1 VQLSY
6 QQAEAI
12 VKAVFMGGGF
22 TPHEAQVCT
31 AEILDAEWRGKSSYG
46 LELVPHVLA
55 WRAEK
60 LGEPEVREEGPASAF
75 VEGNNGL
82 GPVVAAFALDVALK
96 KVAETGVA
104 LVGVR
109 NKWPWLTA
117 GYHLR
122 RAADEGFVAAT
133 WSAGVSIVAPH
144 GGVRPVFGT
153 NPFGIAVPA
162 SGGPVVFDSAI
173 TAGPAS
179 AMREARQRGRPLPEG
194 TAVDRSGQP
203 TRDPVAAR
211 KGALLAFG
219 GHRGSGLAMMI
230 ELLGGAWVGAKTG
243 TSRPGPRGFVYFLA
257 RHDLFGFFALHDVAE
272 GLVHDVVNASE
283 CPLDMHIPGRGP
295 VNFAEAREVDEK
307 LVARLKGLAPAAPA
321 VS

>member
-1 VQLSY
+1 MRLSY
-6 QQAEAI
+6 EDAEAI
-12 VKAVFMGGGF
+12 VRAIFRAGGF
-22 TPHEAQVCT
+22 TPHEGQVCT
-31 AEILDAEWRGKSSYG
+31 DEILDAEWRGKTSYG

-60 LGEPEVREEGPASAF
+60 QGEPEVRDQGPASAF

-96 KVAETGVA
+96 KVAEAGVA
-104 LVGVR
+104 VVGVR

-117 GYHLR
+117 GYHVR
-122 RAADEGFVAAT
+122 RAADEGFIAAT

-153 NPFGIAVPA
+153 NPFAIAVPA
-162 SGGPVVFDSAI
+162 LGGPVVFDTAV
-173 TAGPAS
+173 TAGAAS
-179 AMREARQRGRPLPEG
+179 ALRDARQRGQPLPE
-194 TAVDRSGQP
+194 AIAIDRSGQP

-211 KGALLAFG
+211 KGALLPFG

-243 TSRPGPRGFVYFLA
+243 TSRTGPRGFVYFLA
-257 RHDLFGFFALHDVAE
+257 RHDLFGCSEFHAAAE
-272 GLVHDVVNASE
+272 GLVEDVLSASE
-283 CPLDMHIPGRGP
+283 NPAGMHIPGRGP
-295 VNFAEAREVDEK
+295 VNFAEPRDVNDK
-307 LVARLKGLAPAAPA
+307 LVARLKGLMP
-321 VS
+321 SSS